1 MAYEEYLR
9 RQLPVWLLGPTA
21 DKLITTIGSTLD
33 AYLEAAK
40 AAVRASMLADCPQ
53 DAVEHH
59 TRARLL
65 ERIPGETI
73 EALRARGLDAWE
85 FWSTLHE
92 RRTEDEP
99 SGLEAM
105 LMAHMG
111 LEAVKVYDQAND
123 NWQAGAMPDG
133 DDANGE
139 ANRQTIVITQPH
151 GWVRAEVGD
160 VVVGPQTLVGITMT
174 TTELSRIRGLYRK
187 HRPAD
192 LVGNDI
198 WVVFD
203 STPPED
209 VLNFHDAP
217 DALRLP
223 LLCSLVG
230 YQGNGAHH
238 HMTVGQHMI
247 VGREFT

>member
-9 RQLPVWLLGPTA
+9 NQLPVWLRGPKA
-21 DKLITTIGSTLD
+21 DLLVTVIGGACD
-33 AYLEAAK
+33 AYLESAK
-40 AAVRASMLADCPQ
+40 AALRAHLLTDCTD
-53 DAVEHH
+53 DAVPHH
-59 TRARLL
+59 ARSRML
-65 ERIPGETI
+65 ETI
-73 EALRARGLDAWE
+73 AGESVEALRRRAIDAWD
-85 FWSTLHE
+85 FWTTLHQ
-92 RRTEDEP
+92 RRTDDAP

-105 LMAHMG
+105 LRSHMG
-111 LEAVKVYDQAND
+111 IEAVNVYDQAND
-123 NWQAGAMPDG
+123 NWQGGAMADG
-133 DDANGE
+133 DDANGD

-151 GWVRAEVGD
+151 SWERPVVGD
-160 VVVGPQTLVGITMT
+160 VVVGPQTLVGITLT
-174 TTELSRIRGLYRK
+174 TTELSRIRGLYRD

-192 LVGNDI
+192 QVGNDI

-223 LLCSLVG
+223 LQRSLVG

-238 HMTVGQHMI
+238 HMTVGQHMV
-247 VGREFT
+247 VGREFA